1 MSLGRREMDLTQ
13 GSIWKQLVRFA
24 LPLLIGNIFQ
34 QMYNTVDSLVL
45 GRYVGTEALAAVGSC
60 GNAINALIGFFIGI
74 ATGAGVIISQFY
86 GAKDE
91 VNLSKAV
98 QTTVTVALI
107 ACVICTTLGLAAI
120 TPLMK
125 FMKMDKN
132 PDVAPMMR
140 SYLQIY
146 FSGITGLLIYNIGAG
161 ILRAVGDSKR
171 PLYFLI
177 LTTVMNTVL
186 DIVFVKAF
194 DWGVNGVAYATIISQ
209 FISAILVLIVLTTS
223 HASYR
228 IRWNRLGLEKRIVAA
243 IFRIGLPGAIQ
254 SAITSFSNVFVQG
267 YINNFGKY
275 CMAGWTAYGRIDQ
288 FALLPVNSLGIAA
301 TTFSGQNL
309 GAGQVERAKKGLSVA
324 MGLSAFICVV
334 MCIPMIL
341 FRRNLIGIFDKTEE
355 VLEFG
360 STFLMMM
367 SPFYFF
373 CAVNNVYAGVLRGAG
388 ISMAPMIFM
397 LSSFVAFRQI
407 YLFVF
412 SHITDSFLV
421 VAFAYPIGW
430 ILCAT
435 LLLIY
440 YRFGKWEKKS
450 VALVNAAKGV

>member
-1 MSLGRREMDLTQ
+1 MSLGRREIDLTE
-13 GSIWKQLVRFA
+13 GSIWKQLVRFT

-74 ATGAGVIISQFY
+74 ATGAGVIISQFC
-86 GAKDE
+86 GAKDDE
-91 VNLSKAV
+91 NLSKAV

-107 ACVICTTLGLAAI
+107 ACVVCTTLGLAAI

-125 FMKMDKN
+125 FMKMNKN

-140 SYLQIY
+140 SYLKIY
-146 FSGITGLLIYNIGAG
+146 FSGITGLLLYNIGAG

-177 LTTVMNTVL
+177 ITTVMNTAL
-186 DIVFVKAF
+186 DLIFVTVFE
-194 DWGVNGVAYATIISQ
+194 WGVDGVAYATIISQ
-209 FISAILVLIVLTTS
+209 FISAILVLVVLTAS
-223 HASYR
+223 HANYR

-243 IFRIGLPGAIQ
+243 IFKIGLPGAIQ

-275 CMAGWTAYGRIDQ
+275 CMAGWAAYGKIDQ

-309 GAGQVERAKKGLSVA
+309 GAGKVERAKKGLSVA

-412 SHITDSFLV
+412 SHITESFLV
-421 VAFAYPIGW
+421 VALAYPMGW

-435 LLLIY
+435 LLMLY
-440 YRFGKWEKKS
+440 YKFGKWENKS
-450 VALVNAAKGV
+450 AALVRAAKG

>member
-24 LPLLIGNIFQ
+24 LPLFIGNIFQ

-45 GRYVGTEALAAVGSC
+45 GHYVGTEALAAVGSC

-74 ATGAGVIISQFY
+74 ATGAGVVISQFC
-86 GAKDE
+86 GAKDDE
-91 VNLSKAV
+91 NLSKAV

-107 ACVICTTLGLAAI
+107 ACAVCTGLGLAAI
-120 TPLMK
+120 TPLMR

-140 SYLQIY
+140 SYLTIY
-146 FSGITGLLIYNIGAG
+146 FSGITGLLLYNIGAG
-161 ILRAVGDSKR
+161 ILRAVGDSRR

-177 LTTVMNTVL
+177 ITTVMNTAL
-186 DIVFVKAF
+186 DLLFVTAF
-194 DWGVNGVAYATIISQ
+194 HWGVDGVAYATIISQ
-209 FISAILVLIVLTTS
+209 FVSAILVLIVLT
-223 HASYR
+223 ASRANYR
-228 IRWNRLGLEKRIVAA
+228 ILWNRLGLEKRIVAA
-243 IFRIGLPGAIQ
+243 IFKIGLPGAIQ

-275 CMAGWTAYGRIDQ
+275 CMAGWAAYGKIDQ

-324 MGLSAFICVV
+324 MGLSAFICVA

-397 LSSFVAFRQI
+397 LSSFVAFRQA

-412 SHITDSFLV
+412 SHITESFLV
-421 VAFAYPIGW
+421 VALAYPIGW

-435 LLLIY
+435 LLMTY
-440 YRFGKWEKKS
+440 YKFGKWENKS
-450 VALVNAAKGV
+450 AALVRAAKGV

>member
-1 MSLGRREMDLTQ
+1 MSLGRREIDLTE

-45 GRYVGTEALAAVGSC
+45 GHYVGTEALAAVGSC

-74 ATGAGVIISQFY
+74 ATGAGVIISQFC
-86 GAKDE
+86 GAKDDE
-91 VNLSKAV
+91 NLSKAV

-107 ACVICTTLGLAAI
+107 ACVVCTTLGLAAI

-140 SYLQIY
+140 SYLKIY
-146 FSGITGLLIYNIGAG
+146 FSGITGLLLYNIGAG

-177 LTTVMNTVL
+177 ITTVMNTAL
-186 DIVFVKAF
+186 DLIFVTVFE
-194 DWGVNGVAYATIISQ
+194 WGVDGVAYATIISQ
-209 FISAILVLIVLTTS
+209 FISAILVLVVLTAS
-223 HASYR
+223 HANYR
-228 IRWNRLGLEKRIVAA
+228 ICWNRLGLEKRIVAA
-243 IFRIGLPGAIQ
+243 IFKIGLPGAIQ

-275 CMAGWTAYGRIDQ
+275 CMAGWAAYGKIDQ

-309 GAGQVERAKKGLSVA
+309 GAGKVERAKKGLSVA

-412 SHITDSFLV
+412 SHITESFLV
-421 VAFAYPIGW
+421 VALAYPMGW

-435 LLLIY
+435 LLMLY
-440 YRFGKWEKKS
+440 YKFGKWENKS
-450 VALVNAAKGV
+450 AALVRAAKG